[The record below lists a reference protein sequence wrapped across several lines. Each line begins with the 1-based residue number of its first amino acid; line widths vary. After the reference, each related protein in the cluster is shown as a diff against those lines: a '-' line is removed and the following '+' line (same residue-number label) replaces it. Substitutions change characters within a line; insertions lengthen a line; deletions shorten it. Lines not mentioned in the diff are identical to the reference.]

1 MKNKLVADLL
11 YQIADLLDIKGDI
24 FFKTRAYRIAAQ
36 AIEILDEDIEIINN
50 ENRLLEIDG
59 IGLAL
64 SHKIKEFLENGRLE
78 YYENLKKEIPEG
90 VLDLLNI
97 PGLGPKKVSVLFN
110 KLKIKN
116 ITQLKKAC
124 INGKIKHL
132 DGFGEI
138 TERNIL
144 RGISLKEK
152 TSGRILLNLAYET
165 GNNYLDYLKKFNKIN
180 KISIAGSL
188 RRMKETIGDLDII
201 VSSNYPND
209 VMDYFVK
216 YSEIKRILQ
225 KGITKTSL
233 LLKSDIQVDLRV
245 VKDESYGSALQYF
258 TGSKEHNVKL
268 RSIAIKKG
276 YKLNEYGLFDKK
288 NGNFIVGKN
297 EEEIYNKLNMKYI
310 SPELRENRGEI
321 EASLSNGLPNLIKY
335 DDIKGDLH
343 VHSIWSDGNNT
354 IEELALASKHMGYEY
369 IGISDHSESLK
380 IANGLDNKNILK
392 KMNEINKLNEKI
404 DDFIIFCGTE
414 CEIKKNGILDYNK
427 NILKNFDYVGIAVHS
442 SFKSNKKE
450 TTDRIINAM
459 QNEYIDYLAHP
470 TCRIIGKR
478 EPLNI
483 DIEKII
489 ETAIETDT
497 YLEINAFPDRLDLND
512 QYIRKAK
519 EMGAKFII
527 GTDSH
532 NINHLDFMRYG
543 IAIARRGWLEK
554 EYIINTVSKEKI
566 KTNFNRDK

>member
-1 MKNKLVADLL
+1 MKNKIVADLL

-36 AIEILDEDIEIINN
+36 TIEVLNEDIELVAK
-50 ENRLLEIDG
+50 ENRLKEING
-59 IGLAL
+59 IGEALAI
-64 SHKIKEFLENGRLE
+64 KIKEFLENGKLE
-78 YYENLKKEIPEG
+78 YYEKLKREIPEG

-110 KLKIKN
+110 KLNIKN
-116 ITQLKKAC
+116 VNELKNAC
-124 INGKIKHL
+124 INGKLQDL

-152 TSGRILLNLAYET
+152 TSGRILLNLAFESGYK
-165 GNNYLDYLKKFNKIN
+165 YISYLKNFNKIN
-180 KISIAGSL
+180 NISIAGSL

-201 VSSNYPND
+201 ASSSHSEE
-209 VMDYFVK
+209 VMDYFIK
-216 YSEIKRILQ
+216 YSDIKRILQ
-225 KGITKTSL
+225 KGKTKTSVL
-233 LLKSDIQVDLRV
+233 LNSDIQVDFRV
-245 VKDESYGSALQYF
+245 VNDESYGSALQYF

-268 RSIAIKKG
+268 RGIAIKNG

-288 NGNFIVGKN
+288 NGEYLVGKN
-297 EEEIYNKLNMKYI
+297 EDDIYKRLKMKYI
-310 SPELRENRGEI
+310 QPELRENRGEI
-321 EASLSNGLPNLIKY
+321 EASLSNSMPNLIEY

-343 VHSIWSDGNNT
+343 VHSIWSDGTNT
-354 IEELALASKHMGYEY
+354 IEELALSSKNRGYEY

-380 IANGLDNKNILK
+380 IANGLDNKKIVK
-392 KMNEINKLNEKI
+392 KMNEINKLNNKI
-404 DDFIIFCGTE
+404 DDFFIFCGTE

-442 SFKSNKKE
+442 SFKSSKKE
-450 TTDRIINAM
+450 ITDRVLNAM

-478 EPLNI
+478 EPLNL

-489 ETAIETDT
+489 EAAIETET
-497 YLEINAFPDRLDLND
+497 FLEINAFPDRLDLND
-512 QYIRKAK
+512 LYIKKAK

-543 IAIARRGWLEK
+543 IATARRGWLEK
-554 EYIINTVSKEKI
+554 ECIINSLSKDKI
-566 KTNFNRDK
+566 KTIFRRDK

>member
-1 MKNKLVADLL
+1 MKNKIVADLL

-36 AIEILDEDIEIINN
+36 TIEVLNEDIEIIAR
-50 ENRLLEIDG
+50 ENRLKEING
-59 IGLAL
+59 IGEALAL
-64 SHKIKEFLENGRLE
+64 KIKEFLENGRLE
-78 YYENLKKEIPEG
+78 YYEKLKREIPED
-90 VLDLLNI
+90 VLNLLDI

-116 ITQLKKAC
+116 IKQLKNAC
-124 INGKIKHL
+124 INGKLQDL

-152 TSGRILLNLAYET
+152 TSGRILLNLAFESGYKYI
-165 GNNYLDYLKKFNKIN
+165 NYLKNFNRVNNIN
-180 KISIAGSL
+180 IAGSL
-188 RRMKETIGDLDII
+188 RRRKETIGDLDII
-201 VSSNYPND
+201 ASSNHPKE
-209 VMDYFVK
+209 VMDYFIK
-216 YSEIKRILQ
+216 YPDIKTILQ
-225 KGITKTSL
+225 KGTTKTSVL
-233 LLKSDIQVDLRV
+233 LNNDIQVDFRV
-245 VKDESYGSALQYF
+245 VIDKSYGSALQYF

-268 RSIAIKKG
+268 RGIAIKKG

-288 NGNFIVGKN
+288 KDEYLVGKN
-297 EEEIYNKLNMKYI
+297 EEEIYKKLNMKYI
-310 SPELRENRGEI
+310 QPELRENRGEI
-321 EASLSNGLPNLIKY
+321 EASLSNSLPNLIEY

-354 IEELALASKHMGYEY
+354 IEELASSAKNMGYEY

-380 IANGLDNKNILK
+380 IANGLDNKKIVK
-392 KMNEINKLNEKI
+392 KINEINKLNNKI
-404 DDFIIFCGTE
+404 DDFFIFCGTE

-442 SFKSNKKE
+442 SFKSSKKE
-450 TTDRIINAM
+450 ITDRILKAM

-478 EPLNI
+478 EPLNL

-489 ETAIETDT
+489 EGAIETET
-497 YLEINAFPDRLDLND
+497 CLEINSFPDRLDLND
-512 QYIRKAK
+512 LYIKKAK

-532 NINHLDFMRYG
+532 NVNHLDFMKYG
-543 IAIARRGWLEK
+543 IATARRGWLEK
-554 EYIINTVSKEKI
+554 KYIINTLSKDKI
-566 KTNFNRDK
+566 LTIFRRDK